1 VGGDRVQTAIE
12 WSSNGHTLRGML
24 HQPDGLGKVP
34 LVIMFHEYGATK
46 TENKFIYVELS
57 RVLEQKGIASI
68 RFDFY
73 GSGES
78 DGELGQKSLA
88 SDLSCARDI
97 MRYAQTLSFVNHE
110 RIAIVGKGSS
120 CLIASQLSAE
130 MSAEAK
136 AEGSVEL
143 SAEGKTGVKALVLLS
158 PTVKTWN
165 VQYTSEL
172 QAAELELD
180 VDCSDIAVPAVS
192 LIAGEKEDNKELV
205 ERYTRLY
212 QQQLSLCTIAN
223 VSQVVETV
231 NSREQMMEHTVAFLE
246 QQLL

>member
-1 VGGDRVQTAIE
+1 MQTAIE

-24 HQPDGLGKVP
+24 HQPDGLSNVP
-34 LVIMFHEYGATK
+34 LVILFHEYGATK

-57 RVLEQKGIASI
+57 RILEQKGIASI
-68 RFDFY
+68 RFDFF

-78 DGELGQKSLA
+78 DGELQQKSFA
-88 SDLSCARDI
+88 SDMVCARDI
-97 MRYAQTLSFVNHE
+97 LSYAHTLSFVDQE

-130 MSAEAK
+130 MSADAK

-165 VQYTSEL
+165 EQYSLEL

-180 VDCSDIAVPAVS
+180 VDRGELAVRAVS
-192 LIAGEKEDNKELV
+192 LIAGEKEDNKGLI
-205 ERYTRLY
+205 ERYQKLY
-212 QQQLSLCTIAN
+212 QQQLSLCTIAD

-231 NSREQMMEHTVAFLE
+231 NSREQMMEHIVAFLE
-246 QQLL
+246 NHLPRG